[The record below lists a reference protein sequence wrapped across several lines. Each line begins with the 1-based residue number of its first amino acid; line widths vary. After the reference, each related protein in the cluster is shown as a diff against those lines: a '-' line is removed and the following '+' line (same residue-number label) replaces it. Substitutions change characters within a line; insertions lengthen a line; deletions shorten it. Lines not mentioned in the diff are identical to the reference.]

1 MPKESERTK
10 LMKENFMSL
19 HNRGLT
25 ISEIAQKYN
34 LSDQTVY
41 NSLQAIADANGVS
54 RESLLQVIKTPSDK
68 AYAREV
74 EKVKVDVGNLI
85 HGFENGNIESEEGS
99 SLPNFSEK
107 EAKLRFAELINLP
120 EAGELTINEL
130 KAIAVL
136 QEIVKAYKSSD
147 YTTVEVIFENNKMEE
162 IWNIINWKL
171 IDNTSSFA
179 KEYARGYYPRAYF
192 LFLNEKN

>member
-1 MPKESERTK
+1 MSKESERTK

-19 HNRGLT
+19 HNRGLM

-85 HGFENGNIESEEGS
+85 NGFEGAENQIKSLIKTIDKTLEED
-99 SLPNFSEK
+99 L
-107 EAKLRFAELINLP
+107 
-120 EAGELTINEL
+120 
-130 KAIAVL
+130 
-136 QEIVKAYKSSD
+136 
-147 YTTVEVIFENNKMEE
+147 
-162 IWNIINWKL
+162 
-171 IDNTSSFA
+171 
-179 KEYARGYYPRAYF
+179 
-192 LFLNEKN
+192 

>member
-1 MPKESERTK
+1 MPKEPERTK

-19 HNRGLT
+19 HNRGLM

-85 HGFENGNIESEEGS
+85 HGFEGAENQIKSLIKTIDKTLLEED
-99 SLPNFSEK
+99 L
-107 EAKLRFAELINLP
+107 
-120 EAGELTINEL
+120 
-130 KAIAVL
+130 
-136 QEIVKAYKSSD
+136 
-147 YTTVEVIFENNKMEE
+147 
-162 IWNIINWKL
+162 
-171 IDNTSSFA
+171 
-179 KEYARGYYPRAYF
+179 
-192 LFLNEKN
+192 

>member
-10 LMKENFMSL
+10 LM
-19 HNRGLT
+19 
-25 ISEIAQKYN
+25 
-34 LSDQTVY
+34 
-41 NSLQAIADANGVS
+41 
-54 RESLLQVIKTPSDK
+54 
-68 AYAREV
+68 EV

-99 SLPNFSEK
+99 SLPNFSGK

-162 IWNIINWKL
+162 IWNIIN
-171 IDNTSSFA
+171 
-179 KEYARGYYPRAYF
+179 
-192 LFLNEKN
+192 

>member
-1 MPKESERTK
+1 MTLNNILERGDFLMPKESERTK

-19 HNRGLT
+19 HNRGLM

-85 HGFENGNIESEEGS
+85 HGFEGAENQIKSLIKTIDKTLEED
-99 SLPNFSEK
+99 L
-107 EAKLRFAELINLP
+107 
-120 EAGELTINEL
+120 
-130 KAIAVL
+130 
-136 QEIVKAYKSSD
+136 
-147 YTTVEVIFENNKMEE
+147 
-162 IWNIINWKL
+162 
-171 IDNTSSFA
+171 
-179 KEYARGYYPRAYF
+179 
-192 LFLNEKN
+192 